1 MERIPHSFRGLSFGV
16 IAVTSLAFGGVAEAV
31 SLAVCTA
38 DSQMGAIIQSA
49 PCGIYGGAVQTRTEA
64 GGPIFVR
71 FMTHAPAGP
80 PKGIVFLLPGGIG
93 GAGISGTPGQPPVSA
108 NNNFLVRT
116 AQLQA
121 ENGFVAITTGRPL
134 FNDNPM
140 TPEGAELIFDYRLTP
155 QHAVDIVGVL
165 NTVIASNPV
174 AYGNLRVF
182 LAGTSASTIGAMAQ
196 AKLVNGVSL
205 SSLVSTGPPTSLY
218 IGNPNF
224 PQLVPANMPVPVHV
238 MSHKDDTCAGT
249 LPENAKL
256 IYQQFRSA
264 GVKAEYDE
272 LNGGFTM
279 AGMVVPPDPMP
290 IHECQALTFHGFL
303 GVENKTV
310 KEMTK
315 LFEDVLGDLRRR
327 FTGNRKPVIVTP
339 GMMSGGVFILDLLP
353 LVSDPDGDTITITLP
368 YSTSNRGAMLV
379 LNGTTVMYIGGGGS
393 GLPDG
398 FVYIASDGKGGVTP
412 ATVTVA
418 P

>member
-1 MERIPHSFRGLSFGV
+1 MERISYSLRGLIFGV
-16 IAVTSLAFGGVAEAV
+16 IAVLALTFGGVAEAV
-31 SLAVCTA
+31 SLAVCTT

-71 FMTHAPAGP
+71 YMTHSPAGP
-80 PKGIVFLLPGGIG
+80 PKGIVFLLPGGAG
-93 GAGISGTPGQPPVSA
+93 GAGISGTPGQPPVGA

-121 ENGFVAITTGRPL
+121 ENGFFAITTGRPL

-140 TPEGAELIFDYRLTP
+140 TPEGAELIFDYRLTSR
-155 QHAVDIVGVL
+155 HAVDIVGVL
-165 NTVIASNPV
+165 NAVIASNPA

-196 AKLVNGVSL
+196 ARLGSGIHL
-205 SSLVSTGPPTSLY
+205 SSPVTAGMPTPFNLY
-218 IGNPNF
+218 IGNPLF

-238 MSHKDDTCAGT
+238 MSHKDDTCTGT

-256 IYQQFRSA
+256 IYQQFRDA

-279 AGMVVPPDPMP
+279 AGMVIPPDPMP

-303 GVENKTV
+303 GVENKAV

-315 LFEDVLGDLRRR
+315 LFEDVLGDLTRR
-327 FTGNRKPVIVTP
+327 FRGNRRPVIVTP
-339 GMMSGGVFILDLLP
+339 GMMSAGGIL
-353 LVSDPDGDTITITLP
+353 
-368 YSTSNRGAMLV
+368 A
-379 LNGTTVMYIGGGGS
+379 
-393 GLPDG
+393 
-398 FVYIASDGKGGVTP
+398 
-412 ATVTVA
+412 
-418 P
+418 